1 MGLAADFRFG
11 FRALRKSPGFALT
24 AFVTMA
30 LGAGAT
36 TAIFSVTDALLWKPV
51 PLPDLNTMVMVVGV
65 YPDDPRAWTPT
76 TPADTEDIRHQATTL
91 AKFASFEYGMANVAS
106 SGAEP
111 ERVQQALAT
120 PNFFDVLRV
129 QPALGRGFQPGED
142 QAGRDRVVVL
152 TDTLWRSRFGAD
164 PNIAGKSIRLDDVDY
179 TVIGVM
185 PPKVEFPQATQIWTP
200 LVLKPEQSHSRLSQ
214 LLVSVARLKPGA
226 TVKQAASEVSG
237 IGARLAR
244 NYPDTNKNRR
254 FRIQAAHEFL
264 IGEYTK
270 EYVLMLMY
278 SVLFVL
284 LIACVNVANLQLARA
299 TGRMREVAVRTA
311 LGARR
316 SRIISQLVVESVLL
330 STGGALL
337 GLAIANWGLNLIRAG
352 MPPEVEPY
360 ILGWREIHLDRR
372 TLAFTMAAAVLSGI
386 LSGLLPAWQA
396 TRPNLTEALKEGG
409 RGSSLGRSRHR
420 LRSLLVAAEIA
431 LAMVLLAGASLMVR
445 SFATLIGNGKSL
457 EPDTLL
463 TLRLAISESKYPKD
477 PQVTAFYRQVL
488 ELANALPGVRSAV
501 AVTAI
506 PYTQHSS
513 TRYFTIEGR
522 QLEPSNQPSALYQ
535 AVSPG
540 YIAALHIP
548 LRAGRWLN
556 ESDGPDGPRV
566 AVISELL
573 ARRWFPGEALPMGKR
588 IKIGTPDSKQPWM
601 QIVGV
606 VEDVTMSVWD
616 RSPRATL
623 YLPFLQSPSRWMD
636 VGVRAAGD
644 PMRLA
649 PPMMAAIR
657 SVDAEQPI
665 SSVRTLSTAIRQD
678 ATGLDYMAV
687 LMGIFGLLALA
698 LSAIGVYGVMAY
710 LVSEQT
716 HEIGIRLA
724 LGASRGRVLGMVFR
738 RGTMATVVG
747 LVPGLLAAY
756 ALARI
761 LASLIFGVNAQ
772 DAPTF
777 FGIPLLL
784 AAAAALATYIPARR
798 AMRTDPIVA
807 LRYE

>member
-24 AFVTMA
+24 AVVTMA

-76 TPADTEDIRHQATTL
+76 TPADTEDIRQQATTL
-91 AKFASFEYGMANVAS
+91 AKFASFEYGMANLAS

-142 QAGRDRVVVL
+142 QAGRDHVVVL
-152 TDTLWRSRFGAD
+152 TDALWRSRFGAD
-164 PNIAGKSIRLDDVDY
+164 PNIVGKSIRLDDVDY

-316 SRIISQLVVESVLL
+316 WRIISQLVVESVLL

-420 LRSLLVAAEIA
+420 LRSLLVAGEIA

-488 ELANALPGVRSAV
+488 ERANALPGVRSAV

-548 LRAGRWLN
+548 LRAGRWVN

-588 IKIGTPDSKQPWM
+588 IKIGASDSKQPWM

-606 VEDVTMSVWD
+606 VGDVTMSVWD

-623 YLPFLQSPSRWMD
+623 YLPFLQSPSRSMD
-636 VGVRAAGD
+636 VGVREGED
-644 PMRLA
+644 RKSTRLN
-649 PPMMAAIR
+649 
-657 SVDAEQPI
+657 
-665 SSVRTLSTAIRQD
+665 SSHEFVSRMPS
-678 ATGLDYMAV
+678 
-687 LMGIFGLLALA
+687 
-698 LSAIGVYGVMAY
+698 SA
-710 LVSEQT
+710 
-716 HEIGIRLA
+716 
-724 LGASRGRVLGMVFR
+724 
-738 RGTMATVVG
+738 
-747 LVPGLLAAY
+747 
-756 ALARI
+756 
-761 LASLIFGVNAQ
+761 
-772 DAPTF
+772 
-777 FGIPLLL
+777 
-784 AAAAALATYIPARR
+784 
-798 AMRTDPIVA
+798 
-807 LRYE
+807 

>member
-24 AFVTMA
+24 AVVTIA

-51 PLPDLNTMVMVVGV
+51 PLPDLNMMVMVVGD

-76 TPADTEDIRHQATTL
+76 TPADTEDIRQQATTL
-91 AKFASFEYGMANVAS
+91 SKFASFEYGMANLAS

-152 TDTLWRSRFGAD
+152 TDALWRSRFGAD
-164 PNIAGKSIRLDDVDY
+164 PNIVGKSIRLDDVDN

-200 LVLKPEQSHSRLSQ
+200 LVLKPEQRHSRLSQ

-226 TVKQAASEVSG
+226 TVKQAAAEASG

-254 FRIQAAHEFL
+254 FRVQAAHEFL

-284 LIACVNVANLQLARA
+284 LIACVNVANLQFARA

-316 SRIISQLVVESVLL
+316 SRIISQLVGESVLL

-352 MPPEVEPY
+352 MPAEVEPY
-360 ILGWREIHLDRR
+360 ILGWKEIHLDRR

-420 LRSLLVAAEIA
+420 LRSLLVAGEIA

-463 TLRLAISESKYPKD
+463 TLRLAISENKYPKD

-488 ELANALPGVRSAV
+488 ERANALPGVRSAV

-522 QLEPSNQPSALYQ
+522 QPEPGNQPSALYQ

-548 LRAGRWLN
+548 LRAGRWFN
-556 ESDGPDGPRV
+556 ESDGPDRPRV
-566 AVISELL
+566 AMISELL
-573 ARRWFPGEALPMGKR
+573 ARRWFPGEALPLGKR
-588 IKIGTPDSKQPWM
+588 IKIGAPDSKQPWM

-606 VEDVTMSVWD
+606 VGDVT
-616 RSPRATL
+616 
-623 YLPFLQSPSRWMD
+623 
-636 VGVRAAGD
+636 
-644 PMRLA
+644 
-649 PPMMAAIR
+649 
-657 SVDAEQPI
+657 
-665 SSVRTLSTAIRQD
+665 
-678 ATGLDYMAV
+678 
-687 LMGIFGLLALA
+687 
-698 LSAIGVYGVMAY
+698 
-710 LVSEQT
+710 
-716 HEIGIRLA
+716 
-724 LGASRGRVLGMVFR
+724 
-738 RGTMATVVG
+738 
-747 LVPGLLAAY
+747 
-756 ALARI
+756 
-761 LASLIFGVNAQ
+761 
-772 DAPTF
+772 
-777 FGIPLLL
+777 
-784 AAAAALATYIPARR
+784 
-798 AMRTDPIVA
+798 
-807 LRYE
+807 